1 MTGHDSISYPSHY
14 VEGRSIEPIEVIEDW
29 GLGFHLGNAL
39 KYIARSGRKND
50 GVEDLQKAV
59 WYLERRIDLLEE
71 SGHEEAQSG
80 RHDSSGILPCNSCN
94 GSGSQQVSE
103 ALADGAAVVNVTFD
117 SDSIDGE
124 AVAEAI
130 RETLT
135 RHDLTRR
142 EARTLGGSYL

>member
-94 GSGSQQVSE
+94 GSGSQRVADELSDKKTIELNFPDEDTDLKVIDAQIVD
-103 ALADGAAVVNVTFD
+103 ALN
-117 SDSIDGE
+117 
-124 AVAEAI
+124 
-130 RETLT
+130 
-135 RHDLTRR
+135 RHYRIGR
-142 EARTLGGSYL
+142 EARIMSGSYL